1 MEYQNYKSMKK
12 QKLSISKFRY
22 LILAV
27 FSCLTM
33 SFSCEEYVEPE
44 YSHIIQETLTLTP
57 YKKTYKVGDTIWIET
72 NIPTGKYLY
81 DTEVFQRVLIDSV
94 SLPLNLNY
102 HNLYKNPSFVIGGF
116 IKPVHADQVER
127 QSPHLSFRYTC
138 NQPDY
143 NFKVGL
149 VLLTPGIYSLRIHD
163 QNFFSNCITGS
174 QASRSRIY
182 YKFDVADSN
191 KDIFLAIPPISR
203 GGLSTDKM
211 DAKEEFIVQVVI

>member
-1 MEYQNYKSMKK
+1 MKK
-12 QKLSISKFRY
+12 KKPFASKFRY
-22 LILAV
+22 LVLAV
-27 FSCLTM
+27 FSFLTM
-33 SFSCEEYVEPE
+33 GFSCEEYVEPE
-44 YSHIIQETLTLTP
+44 YTHIIQETLTLTP

-81 DTEVFQRVLIDSV
+81 DTKVFQRVLIDSV

-102 HNLYKNPSFVIGGF
+102 YKLYKNPSRTIGDF
-116 IKPVHADQVER
+116 IKPVHADLVER
-127 QSPHLSFRYTC
+127 KSPYLSFRYAC

-149 VLLTPGIYSLRIHD
+149 VLLSSGIYSLRIHD
-163 QNFFSNCITGS
+163 QNYFSNCITGS

-203 GGLSTDKM
+203 GGWGTDKM
-211 DAKEEFIVQVVI
+211 DAKEEFVLQVEW